1 MRGWLNHIQVKT
13 LSFPLP
19 DPYKIGCNVGWWA
32 GLGGLGLSL
41 GLPVMAQPSIVPT
54 DGTQVEQNAT
64 SYSITGG
71 HQSADGLNLFH
82 GFDRFNLDQSEQ
94 ASFLVPAGVANV
106 LGRVSGGEASLINGQ
121 LQLVGSNADLFLL
134 NPAGIIF
141 GQEATLALPGDF
153 LATTAD
159 GVLFEDG
166 TFPALGSVD
175 YASLVEEP
183 TGLDFWANAGGAL
196 VNSGNL
202 EVVPGATLS
211 LVGSRVVNGGNLV
224 SSGGAVTLAAVPE
237 GHYVRLSAVGSVLAY
252 EIAPQ
257 RLTSEVEPLNLA
269 ALLTE
274 PSVSSAT
281 GLVVNQDGS
290 LQLAGAD
297 IDVAIGTTLSSGEVV
312 GEAIQLLG
320 EQVGLL
326 GGRVLASGGGDIWVG
341 GNQEGTGPLPN
352 ARAVYVAPTVTVTAD
367 AAGQGTGGNI
377 IVWSEESSRIY
388 GTVSAR
394 GGDQGGDGG
403 FVETSSRG
411 FLEVTQGPDVSAA
424 LGNPG
429 LWLLD
434 PFDIEIRDNGGNN
447 ENLPTASPFTATGSV
462 SVLDVGLLSEALS
475 NGSVIVSTGSGGTE
489 SGNITLI
496 DPLNYTA
503 SPGAT
508 LELLAA
514 GNIVIAGE
522 IAPAATATPLNLQ
535 FLADTN
541 RQGNGVVTINGA
553 INTAGGNLTVDGNGE
568 QLTSAA
574 GVSLLDGSSIQT
586 NGGDVTLT
594 GRHSNSPGVLIE
606 DDIEIDTGG
615 TGQISING
623 VSNTGIG
630 VALGDNLVTDSSLL
644 TLDGR
649 ISNPTELA
657 IQSAAPLV
665 DNDVRINAVGDI
677 EVNYIETQTGID
689 ITTTNFLRVTG
700 SNAAGQSL
708 LAPNSIRIRHGGN
721 GETSFVVGNASRNG
735 TVGEIAADT
744 TITPIQSFSG
754 SFSQGSVSILTMGA
768 SLADCVDGCNDD
780 LNDEDF
786 SDGDMDN
793 ENSLDDSFGDEVL
806 DFEDSDEG
814 AETDSELAGNGIED
828 GDSSENSDGE
838 DDSSDDSE
846 LGDEEFEDEDEFDD
860 EEEEF
865 EDEDEFDDEEEEF
878 EDEDVF
884 FEILDDAEITS
895 DELAARERLIS
906 QEYSQYL
913 GVRAER
919 NLPLPEV
926 QQKLNQVTVE
936 TGYIPGIIY
945 INFVPD
951 TRSQAKQVL
960 EISSENNLLEL
971 VLVTSDEPP
980 HRLLV
985 DITQADI
992 QTDVAQLHRG
1002 VISPALGRRY
1012 LRPAKRLHSSLIEPL
1027 EDLLRKQGINHLAF
1041 VLPSGLRA
1049 LPLAALHNGDSFLI
1063 ERYSLGIMPSVGLTN
1078 IDYSDVRSAEVLA
1091 VGAST
1096 FFDQPD
1102 LPAVPLELKTIADTL
1117 WPGQFFLNESF
1128 TPERVLANRQ
1138 RGDYGI
1144 LHLATHGE
1152 FRAGDPSNSY
1162 IQFWDQR
1169 VTLNQLPNLS
1179 LNDPP
1184 VDLLVLSACRT
1195 ALGSRE
1201 AELGFAGLAV
1211 QAGVK
1216 TAMASLWRVDDV
1228 GTAGLM
1234 TEFYAHLR
1242 DSTLRAE
1249 ALRQAQLAMIRGD
1262 ITVDAGELTWT
1273 GGSLTMPPVLA
1284 NETRLVLS
1292 HPFYWAAFTLI
1303 GSPW

>member
-1 MRGWLNHIQVKT
+1 MALI
-13 LSFPLP
+13 
-19 DPYKIGCNVGWWA
+19 
-32 GLGGLGLSL
+32 GLSL
-41 GLPVMAQPSIVPT
+41 SLPAIAQPSIVPA
-54 DGTQVEQNAT
+54 DGTQVEQNAAD
-64 SYSITGG
+64 YSITGG
-71 HQSADGLNLFH
+71 QPSADGLNLFH

-94 ASFLVPAGVANV
+94 ATFVVPAGVAHV
-106 LGRVSGGEASLINGQ
+106 LGRISGGEASLINGQ

-141 GQEATLALPGDF
+141 GKEATLALPGDF

-159 GVLFEDG
+159 SVLFDGG

-175 YASLVEEP
+175 YASLVGQP
-183 TGLDFWANAGGAL
+183 TGLDFWVNAGGAL

-202 EVVPGATLS
+202 EVAPGATLA
-211 LVGSRVVNGGNLV
+211 LVGSRVVNEGNLL
-224 SSGGAVTLAAVPE
+224 SPGGSVTLAAVPE

-252 EIAPQ
+252 DVAPQ
-257 RLTSEVEPLNLA
+257 QLTSEIEPLDLPT
-269 ALLTE
+269 LLTE
-274 PSVSSAT
+274 PSVASAT
-281 GLVVNQDGS
+281 GLVVNPDGS
-290 LQLAGAD
+290 LQLAGAN
-297 IDVAIGTTLSSGEVV
+297 IDAATGTTLSSGEVV
-312 GEAIQLLG
+312 GEAVQFLG

-326 GGRVLASGGGDIWVG
+326 DGQVVASGGGNIWVG

-352 ARAVYVAPTVTVTAD
+352 ARAVYVAPTATVTAD
-367 AAGQGTGGNI
+367 ATGQGTGGNI

-411 FLEVTQGPDVSAA
+411 FLEVTQRPDVSAA
-424 LGNPG
+424 FGNPG

-447 ENLPTASPFTATGSV
+447 ENLSAASPFTATGSV
-462 SVLDVGLLSEALS
+462 SVLDVDLLSEALS
-475 NGSVIVSTGSGGTE
+475 NGSVVVSTGSGGTE

-514 GNIVIAGE
+514 GNIVIEGA

-535 FLADTN
+535 LLADTD

-574 GVSLLDGSSIQT
+574 GVSLLAGSNIQT

-594 GRHSNSPGVLIE
+594 GRHSNSPGVLVE
-606 DDIEIDTGG
+606 DGVRIDTGG

-630 VALGDNLVTDSSLL
+630 VDLGDNLVTDSSLL

-649 ISNPTELA
+649 INNPTELA

-665 DNDVRINAVGDI
+665 DNDVRLNAVGDI
-677 EVNYIETQTGID
+677 EVNYIETQAGID

-721 GETSFVVGNASRNG
+721 GQTPFVVGNASTNG
-735 TVGEIAADT
+735 TVGAIATDT
-744 TITPIQSFSG
+744 SLTPVQSFSG
-754 SFSQGSVSILTMGA
+754 SFSQGSISILTMG
-768 SLADCVDGCNDD
+768 SNLTDCVDGCNDD
-780 LNDEDF
+780 LSDEDF
-786 SDGDMDN
+786 SDGDLDEDN
-793 ENSLDDSFGDEVL
+793 TLDDFFDDDVL

-814 AETDSELAGNGIED
+814 TETDGELASDSSFED
-828 GDSSENSDGE
+828 GDSAEDADGE
-838 DDSSDDSE
+838 DDNG
-846 LGDEEFEDEDEFDD
+846 GDNEFGDDEFDD
-860 EEEEF
+860 EEEE
-865 EDEDEFDDEEEEF
+865 EFDDEDEEF
-878 EDEDVF
+878 EEDEEFGDEDVF

-895 DELAARERLIS
+895 EELAAREQSIS

-926 QQKLNQVTVE
+926 QQKLSQVTVE
-936 TGYIPGIIY
+936 TGYVPGILY

-951 TRSQAKQVL
+951 TRPQAKQVL
-960 EISSENNLLEL
+960 EISPENNLLEL
-971 VLVTSDEPP
+971 VLVTADKPP

-985 DITQADI
+985 DSTQADI
-992 QTDVAQLHRG
+992 QTAVAQLHRG
-1002 VISPALGRRY
+1002 VISQSLGRRY

-1027 EDLLRKQGINHLAF
+1027 EDILSKQGINHLAF

-1096 FFDQPD
+1096 FPDQPD

-1128 TPERVLANRQ
+1128 TPEQVLANRQ
-1138 RGDYGI
+1138 RGDYSI

-1169 VTLNQLPNLS
+1169 VTLSQLPNLS

-1273 GGSLTMPPVLA
+1273 GGRLTMPPALA
-1284 NETRLVLS
+1284 NETRLVLN